1 MPTAAAL
8 GAEPQSPDKD
18 RLAHCP
24 RSQAAGRCKSC
35 NHQLLQNP
43 CTVRLATRCNDSL
56 SGDWGGG
63 RRKAAWCNIQAGGLW
78 CEHGESLNPVGI
90 LAITAKFSAVTAS
103 AVVVANMIGTGVFTS
118 LGFQLLDIQSGF
130 ALLML
135 WAVGGAAALCGA
147 FCYAELG
154 AALPRSGGEY
164 HFLSQ
169 IYHPAVGFVSGWVSA
184 TIGFAAPTALAA
196 ITFGAYLG
204 AAAPLL
210 PATLSATV
218 LVVLLTGVHMC
229 TRRSSGGA
237 QRWLT
242 GLKLLL
248 IGGFCGAVWWT
259 VEQGQPLS
267 FAPTAGDAALLTS
280 SAFAV
285 ALIYVNYAYTGWN
298 AATYL
303 TGEVEA
309 PQRNLPKALAL
320 GAGLVAVLYL
330 LLNFTFLYAAP
341 VSAMRGQLEI
351 GYIVA
356 EHAFGSGGA
365 SMMGVVLA
373 GLLISTVSA
382 MILAG
387 PRVMQ
392 TIGQD
397 FPAFRLLARTN
408 RHGLPTTAIGAQSL
422 MALIFIWTAS
432 FEFILVFAGFSLGL
446 CTFLTVAGVFVLRR
460 RRPELPRP
468 YRITAYPLP
477 PLIYLAITG
486 WTLFYILRERP
497 EEAWMS
503 LLLIVAGGA
512 FYWLCNRVNKPETG
526 DAETG
531 E

>member
-1 MPTAAAL
+1 
-8 GAEPQSPDKD
+8 
-18 RLAHCP
+18 
-24 RSQAAGRCKSC
+24 
-35 NHQLLQNP
+35 
-43 CTVRLATRCNDSL
+43 
-56 SGDWGGG
+56 
-63 RRKAAWCNIQAGGLW
+63 
-78 CEHGESLNPVGI
+78 
-90 LAITAKFSAVTAS
+90 
-103 AVVVANMIGTGVFTS
+103 MIGTGVFTS

-135 WAVGGAAALCGA
+135 WAVGGLAALCGA
-147 FCYAELG
+147 LCYAELG

-164 HFLSQ
+164 NFLSQ
-169 IYHPAVGFVSGWVSA
+169 IYHPAAGFVSGWVSA

-196 ITFGAYLG
+196 ITFGTYLG

-218 LVVLLTGVHMC
+218 LVVLLTGVHMF

-248 IGGFCGAVWWT
+248 IGGFCAAVWWT
-259 VEQGQPLS
+259 LEQGQPLS
-267 FAPTAGDAALLTS
+267 FAPTAGDGALLTS
-280 SAFAV
+280 GAFAV

-309 PQRNLPKALAL
+309 PQRNLPRALAL
-320 GAGLVAVLYL
+320 GTGLVALIYL
-330 LLNFTFLYAAP
+330 LLNFTFLHAAP
-341 VSAMRGQLEI
+341 VSAMQGQLEI

-356 EHAFGSGGA
+356 EHAFGGGGA
-365 SMMGVVLA
+365 SFMGVVLA

-397 FPAFRLLARTN
+397 FRAFRLLARTN
-408 RHGLPTTAIGAQSL
+408 RHGLPVAAIGAQSL
-422 MALIFIWTAS
+422 IALVFIWTAS
-432 FEFILVFAGFSLGL
+432 FESILVFAGFSLGL

-460 RRPELPRP
+460 RQPHLPRP
-468 YRITAYPLP
+468 YRVTAYPLP
-477 PLIYLAITG
+477 PLIYLGLTG
-486 WTLFYILRERP
+486 WTLFYIFRERP
-497 EEAWMS
+497 HEAWTS
-503 LLLIVAGGA
+503 LLLIAAGAA
-512 FYWLCNRVNKPETG
+512 FYWLCNRVNRPVQGKAGT
-526 DAETG
+526 
-531 E
+531 